1 VQEGGLLA
9 GVSYD
14 DGGVASLEM
23 HPHAHNA
30 VATPS
35 SIVPLST
42 VVSVDVSHD
51 STGAV
56 VVRRGDV
63 DGDVHFTCLT
73 VGEAERMALTIAA
86 SVHVHRIVASR
97 RYWRCVDVLQ
107 LVWCGVVWCGV
118 VWCGVVWCGVSASL
132 CRVCVV
138 SCLLHCV
145 VHVAL
150 SCVVLRLHCSNP
162 SLNSAHARGNR
173 AAGESL
179 LLQLENYSPSRT
191 PPLSSM
197 NTVSGDRAACLQ
209 DVRVRSGVFY
219 NDGVGAVCN
228 VCRRVVCDPS

>member
-118 VWCGVVWCGVSASL
+118 VWCGVVWC
-132 CRVCVV
+132 VCVAV
-138 SCLLHCV
+138 PCL
-145 VHVAL
+145 
-150 SCVVLRLHCSNP
+150 
-162 SLNSAHARGNR
+162 
-173 AAGESL
+173 
-179 LLQLENYSPSRT
+179 
-191 PPLSSM
+191 
-197 NTVSGDRAACLQ
+197 
-209 DVRVRSGVFY
+209 
-219 NDGVGAVCN
+219 
-228 VCRRVVCDPS
+228 RRVVSVALCRACCVELCCVAPALLKSVSKFCTCARKQGCWRVIAAAARELLSQQNAAAVVNEHREWRSCGLPARRSCS